1 MAFPQT
7 EYPPR
12 SSEYWDEM
20 IHVSVP
26 CTIYPNS
33 GTIDYD
39 GIGYVDLKN
48 STISQ
53 VFISSLNPEI
63 VTIKGTG
70 IIDLEPPDNRG
81 KFQIMVNGSDGRI
94 SFDNS
99 LNLLR
104 LNTVAYL
111 CRFHNITQFNFKIY
125 YIILPE

>member
-81 KFQIMVNGSDGRI
+81 KFQIMVNGYGEATIMVQVEDKE
-94 SFDNS
+94 FFVKT
-99 LNLLR
+99 
-104 LNTVAYL
+104 NTVSYPVEPT
-111 CRFHNITQFNFKIY
+111 ITD
-125 YIILPE
+125 